1 MNHLSFTWTWC
12 RHKKWYTISGL
23 ISSIKRKK
31 KKEKETLKTTC
42 YDSSHI
48 INGNRWLSKACWCLP
63 FCSVNVC
70 FSRNFAGGNRNHWP
84 LSLLNVDFQ
93 QCFKL
98 WLYLYM
104 YQPKISRGQA
114 YTRYINWNK
123 GNTQH
128 FSFHFFFL
136 LNYFCVYSNKRYW
149 YWR

>member
-1 MNHLSFTWTWC
+1 MIRYFRPYLL
-12 RHKKWYTISGL
+12 HKK
-23 ISSIKRKK
+23 KK

-98 WLYLYM
+98 WIYLYM

-128 FSFHFFFL
+128 FLFHFFFL